1 LHCFKWNP
9 AEKLVLKLIN
19 MCCLLYN
26 IKLQCIVND
35 VPLVGHHDEDGR
47 QQKNLEVVSSEA
59 KGILS

>member
-1 LHCFKWNP
+1 
-9 AEKLVLKLIN
+9 